1 MVFICASTRGI
12 CVGLNYEGE
21 NAEQVCVIQI
31 GGPTLLNLKLLVVK

>member
-31 GGPTLLNLKLLVVK
+31 GGPTLLNWKLLVVK